1 MKLSSASQFCRLL
14 NFLRIDRERVWGLD
28 ALGVGGV
35 LHRAVNS
42 NTNRGIVVINNVIVT
57 VGSAALSVTT
67 ISVYPICS
75 THFHEELIT
84 LINIEQHHDH
94 SSFIERNVTSAIR
107 LSLMHYQ
114 YCFSFFPHIEL

>member
-1 MKLSSASQFCRLL
+1 M
-14 NFLRIDRERVWGLD
+14 D

-94 SSFIERNVTSAIR
+94 SSFIERNVTSLAYDPAFTNA
-107 LSLMHYQ
+107 LSIL
-114 YCFSFFPHIEL
+114 FFVFPSH